1 MTFFPRQAGLFLL
14 LLLLLASA
22 VLQGCRDEEADFT
35 SGSFYPDLG
44 EPADTTANDTTVI
57 VEENCWE
64 EPILIEKAESFNA
77 SFTRFGGG
85 WTGGD
90 ATYSIALPDGRT
102 LWLFGDTFLGTV
114 RADRS
119 RPATGLINNTFVV
132 QDGEQLAT
140 LYTGSAGNASAFVQP
155 EEEGWWYWPG
165 HGVVRNDTLEVAL
178 FGFKNV
184 GGGAWGFEYTS
195 IDIARFSLPDIRL
208 LSIERKVETP
218 TVNYGASILEDDGYY
233 YLYGAEK
240 DGLLKYLHLA
250 RVPVGEGLAGN
261 WAYFDGTDWAAEPER
276 SARLFANVSEQFSV
290 FQYEGQYFLLTQH
303 HILGEE
309 IYMYRSEAP
318 AGPFTEKTLI
328 YCTPQTE
335 GDIFTYNA
343 FAHTQFLNDGALL
356 VSYNVNSFNFS
367 DVFTNA
373 DNYRPYFVWV
383 RGWGE

>member
-1 MTFFPRQAGLFLL
+1 MNFSSFRSGPFFPI
-14 LLLLLASA
+14 LLLA
-22 VLQGCRDEEADFT
+22 VLTVIAGCRDEKADFT
-35 SGSFYPDLG
+35 SGSFYPELE
-44 EPADTTANDTTVI
+44 EPSDTTGGDTTII
-57 VEENCWE
+57 VEGNCWK
-64 EPILIEKAESFNA
+64 EPVSIARAESFNA
-77 SFTRFGGG
+77 LFTRFGGG

-90 ATYSIALPDGRT
+90 ATYSIPLPDGRN

-119 RPATGLINNTFVV
+119 RPASGLINNTFVV
-132 QDGEQLAT
+132 QDGEELTT
-140 LYTGSAGNASAFVQP
+140 LYAGSAGNASAFVKP
-155 EEEGWWYWPG
+155 AEEGWWYWPG
-165 HGVVRNDTLEVAL
+165 HGVARNDTLEVVL

-208 LSIERKVETP
+208 LSIERKVEAP
-218 TVNYGASILEDDGYY
+218 SVNYGACILEEDGYY

-240 DGLLKYLHLA
+240 DGLLKYLRLA
-250 RVPVGEGLAGN
+250 RAPVREGLAGE
-261 WAYFDGTDWAAEPER
+261 WAYYDGTQWAADPAR
-276 SARLFANVSEQFSV
+276 SARLFANVSEQFTA
-290 FQYEGQYFLLTQH
+290 FKHEGRYYLLTQH
-303 HILGEE
+303 HILGGE

-318 AGPFTEKTLI
+318 FGPFTEKTLI

-356 VSYNVNSFNFS
+356 VSYNVNSLNFS

-383 RGWGE
+383 RGWE